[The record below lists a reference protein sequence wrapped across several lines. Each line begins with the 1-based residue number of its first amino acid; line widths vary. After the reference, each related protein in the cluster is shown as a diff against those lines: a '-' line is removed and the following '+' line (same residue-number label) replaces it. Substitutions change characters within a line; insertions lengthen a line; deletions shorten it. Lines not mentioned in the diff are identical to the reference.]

1 MITSRG
7 RRIYGSGR
15 TARQRPKKLSR
26 RQTNFLR
33 KLIHVL
39 TEVVDEKDLPEDTSD
54 MPWLEERGSETV
66 PHEDVK
72 GSMEGDDAEDE
83 QKRLQEMVAN
93 FEPTNAIYL
102 QKFPDK
108 HNPLVYHVKAL
119 LNTLGGG
126 ERTARALERMKDGL
140 GTVCSS
146 FYRNYHLKRMDL
158 NIEYFAKALS
168 ALDEIVSEMRDA
180 FKEFGVFSTGFFDS
194 LRNMNADAQR
204 TASQLGEEFG
214 YDGEETGMECNVDK
228 YLDSKLNSLIK
239 SLETYIQELTSI
251 AEKEIP
257 AIRQSQEFVSQ
268 RYLNLTTIATFLS
281 SVTATTLQITAD
293 GPVSILTTITN
304 SFWFVSLVFSTASA
318 VYSLLVMTW
327 RQSPIRR
334 PDRSLPSL
342 AQFWLR
348 NAPMFALIV
357 ALTTFS
363 IGLCLLAFLIADQQE
378 RDVSAAVPTAF
389 AGFHAY
395 AIFFLSAWYLLE
407 QWKARHPEGWESM
420 VNRMKAQIKHRGKM
434 VAVSMGNVP
443 NSKYFWM
450 YRTTRDDVEKGP
462 DQQSSHLSTNHS
474 SPSAPSIT
482 QQHSGMEMDP
492 APPETGLAIPESLSL
507 AELPRHCIDNSEGIS
522 SPAEMWSTR
531 HEDLI
536 QFSADCSFL
545 ASAFS
550 RVVTIYETRY
560 SFKILKTIVV
570 QDASPVRQILWNPN
584 KHNNMDYKYG
594 EVGQGDLVVRS
605 SEGVYIKTPVHRL
618 VELDCA
624 VGPVRW
630 IREKDNGLTG
640 LSCLLDNSLKVFEL
654 PFFDVSGIS
663 SSKDEL
669 PYEDKNCKELYS
681 FDFSDLSF
689 TGPVLDA
696 VLYQEDK
703 IVCLIRTRSDQTRV
717 MVIDRRAK
725 SIKQSYDV
733 FKNHTSM
740 SVSQTSGRIFLRGG
754 GIADMIEPDGLGWV
768 QSVHEAFRWSEKELQ
783 DRAVGCFGKDENLV
797 FVVVDTEIRILN
809 RVSEPNSA
817 STRTLHVFTTSSRKA
832 IVESP
837 ISFAVGHSCLSPPY
851 LFAFGDSDGSV
862 KIWSIQNNT
871 ILYYC
876 EGAQFFEVHDIFDG
890 SDVKDSVGRFLTL
903 PAREIPELPR
913 PACEE
918 EVDAA
923 VHLDTLR
930 AISTGITASRNLR
943 SLEAEESG
951 MERIS

>member
-1 MITSRG
+1 MTTSRG
-7 RRIYGSGR
+7 RRIYGAGR
-15 TARQRPKKLSR
+15 TARQHPKKLSR

-39 TEVVDEKDLPEDTSD
+39 TEVVDERDLRDDTGD
-54 MPWLEERGSETV
+54 MPWLKEREIV

-72 GSMEGDDAEDE
+72 GSSNDAEDE
-83 QKRLQEMVAN
+83 QKRLQEMISK
-93 FEPTNAIYL
+93 FEPTNAIDL
-102 QKFPDK
+102 LKFPDK
-108 HNPLVYHVKAL
+108 HNHLVHHVKAL

-146 FYRNYHLKRMDL
+146 FSRNYHRKTMFL
-158 NIEYFAKALS
+158 NIEYFSKALS
-168 ALDEIVSEMRDA
+168 ALDEI
-180 FKEFGVFSTGFFDS
+180 FFFDS
-194 LRNMNADAQR
+194 LRDVNADAQDI
-204 TASQLGEEFG
+204 ASQLDQEFG
-214 YDGEETGMECNVDK
+214 CDGEETRMDCNVDK
-228 YLDSKLNSLIK
+228 YLDSVLNPLIK

-293 GPVSILTTITN
+293 GPVSILTKTTN
-304 SFWFVSLVFSTASA
+304 SFWFISLVFSTASA

-342 AQFWLR
+342 AHTWLR

-363 IGLCLLAFLIADQQE
+363 IGLCLLAFLTADQQE
-378 RDVSAAVPTAF
+378 RYVSAAVPTAF
-389 AGFHAY
+389 AGLHAY
-395 AIFFLSAWYLLE
+395 AIFFLSAWYLFE

-420 VNRMKAQIKHRGKM
+420 VGQMKAQIKQRGKM
-434 VAVSMGNVP
+434 AALSVGNIL
-443 NSKYFWM
+443 NSKYFWTD
-450 YRTTRDDVEKGP
+450 RTSRDDVEKGP
-462 DQQSSHLSTNHS
+462 DQQSSNLSTNHS

-482 QQHSGMEMDP
+482 QQHSGLEMDP
-492 APPETGLAIPESLSL
+492 APPEAGLAIPESLSL

-522 SPAEMWSTR
+522 SLVEMWSAR
-531 HEDLI
+531 HEDLM

-550 RVVTIYETRY
+550 RVVTIYKTRY
-560 SFKILKTIVV
+560 SFEILKTIVV

-584 KHNNMDYKYG
+584 EHSNMDYKNR
-594 EVGQGDLVVRS
+594 EVGQGDLV
-605 SEGVYIKTPVHRL
+605 IKTPVHRL
-618 VELDCA
+618 VELDGA

-630 IREKDNGLTG
+630 IREKDDGLTG

-654 PFFDVSGIS
+654 PFFDASGIS
-663 SSKDEL
+663 SSKDGL
-669 PYEDKNCKELYS
+669 PYEDKHCKELYS

-703 IVCLIRTRSDQTRV
+703 IVCLVQTRSDQTRV
-717 MVIDRRAK
+717 MVIDRKTK
-725 SIKQSYDV
+725 SIKQSYDI
-733 FKNHTSM
+733 FQNYTSM

-754 GIADMIEPDGLGWV
+754 GIAEMIEPDGLGSIE
-768 QSVHEAFRWSEKELQ
+768 SVHEAFRWSEKEVQ
-783 DRAVGCFGKDENLV
+783 ERAVGCFGKDENLV
-797 FVVVDTEIRILN
+797 FIVVDTEIRILS
-809 RVSEPNSA
+809 RVSELNLT
-817 STRTLHVFTTSSRKA
+817 STRRLHVFTTSSRKA

-837 ISFAVGHSCLSPPY
+837 ISFAVGHSRQSPPY

-862 KIWSIQNNT
+862 KIWSIQYNT
-871 ILYYC
+871 ILDYC
-876 EGAQFFEVHDIFDG
+876 EGAQFFEVHDTFDG
-890 SDVKDSVGRFLTL
+890 VDVKDSVGRFLTL
-903 PAREIPELPR
+903 PTREIPELAR
-913 PACEE
+913 PAFEE
-918 EVDAA
+918 WGDAA
-923 VHLDTLR
+923 
-930 AISTGITASRNLR
+930 
-943 SLEAEESG
+943 E
-951 MERIS
+951 